1 MADSPINAQN
11 TPGPQD
17 APPAAPAPRPWV
29 EKLLASGQSF
39 LKNVLSFLSIT
50 TIALIG
56 FAIVGLT
63 WITVFTKK
71 AFFKIPDVTGPL
83 TASVTSWPFLLTG
96 IGLLFIARS
105 RAMTRNAYA
114 AAAKNSRQFPHSWK
128 IPLIG
133 TQSFFLYL
141 LAFYAIGVGLRFW
154 PKMQNVVLLLL
165 LFLLFLS
172 YLLWYVV
179 SHFKNRSP
187 EYAGLKIASLALA
200 LAFLASLTINFFVLV
215 GLILAFF
222 SLVMVLVSISSSPFS
237 SPEGRVW
244 IRAVCLLGTIAL
256 LVPSAYN
263 FFFNKE
269 SQCNLIELDSAVKG
283 IAGDVYA
290 LSYAPDGK
298 KLAFSVKTDQWYLEL
313 FTPNDRKNPMIK
325 YPAGDDSFTPVFV
338 ANGKYI
344 LSDVSSGGTRN
355 LRLTNLSTSAQQTL
369 TENGVIQTGDGSLWS
384 EDLGE
389 FLFLAEKDGQNAIL
403 TVSPLKKKFKT
414 ILLSN
419 DSLASPSWIHGSKSI
434 AYIEGTGT
442 ASTLQVYSLAAKK
455 SQELRLLGADHDEA
469 INPADLPPHHFTLVK
484 VIPAPDGFRFLFVRQ
499 DGKLTS
505 LWTVHPDGSKEAKLY
520 ETSDSIGKITWTPDA
535 QKILFEQNE
544 KIFGKTTGFTHVK
557 ILDANLDTVQ
567 NLILPQI
574 ATRDP
579 APTPNGAN
587 VAFVCPENLWYPSI
601 NRLGIWIGAL
611 R

>member
-1 MADSPINAQN
+1 MADTPINPQN
-11 TPGPQD
+11 TPGPQE
-17 APPAAPAPRPWV
+17 PAAPASRPLV
-29 EKLLASGQSF
+29 EKLLASGQKF
-39 LKNVLSFLSIT
+39 LKSVFSFLSIT

-56 FAIVGLT
+56 FAIVVLT

-71 AFFKIPDVTGPL
+71 AFFKIPDMSGPL
-83 TASVTSWPFLLTG
+83 TASITSWPFLLTG

-105 RAMTRNAYA
+105 RALTRNAYE
-114 AAAKNSRQFPHSWK
+114 AAAKKSPQFPHTWK
-128 IPLIG
+128 ISLIG

-154 PKMQNVVLLLL
+154 PKMENVVLLLL
-165 LFLLFLS
+165 LFLFFLA

-179 SHFKNRSP
+179 SHFQNRSP
-187 EYAGLKIASLALA
+187 EYSGLKIAALALA
-200 LAFLASLTINFFVLV
+200 LAFLAAISMNFFILV

-222 SLVMVLVSISSSPFS
+222 SLIMVLVSISSVPFS
-237 SPEGRVW
+237 APEGRVW
-244 IRAVCLLGTIAL
+244 IRAICLLGTIAL

-263 FFFNKE
+263 FFFNNE

-283 IAGDVYA
+283 IAGEVYA
-290 LSYAPDGK
+290 LGYSPDGK

-325 YPAGDDSFTPVFV
+325 YPAGDDAFTPVFV
-338 ANGKYI
+338 ENGKYI
-344 LSDVSSGGTRN
+344 LSDISSNGARN

-369 TENGVIQTGDGSLWS
+369 TENGVVQTGDGSLWS

-389 FLFLAEKDGQNAIL
+389 FLFMAEKDGQNAIL

-414 ILLSN
+414 ILQSD
-419 DSLASPSWIHGSKSI
+419 DSIASPSWIHGSKTI
-434 AYIEGTGT
+434 AYISGTG
-442 ASTLQVYSLAAKK
+442 ASSTIQVYSLATKK
-455 SQELRLLGADHDEA
+455 SQELHLLGADHDEA
-469 INPADLPPHHFTLVK
+469 INPADLPPHKFSLLK

-520 ETSDSIGKITWTPDA
+520 ETSDSIGKIAWTPDA

-557 ILDANLDTVQ
+557 LLDANLDTVQ

-601 NRLGIWIGAL
+601 NRLGIWIGTL